1 MTLIDYSLRS
11 SLAREAEAPAK
22 EVLKLLQDKARD
34 SGELNRIAREAIGR
48 ELYDAAV
55 ELNTFNKWLPLTND
69 ITFQARDGYD
79 TVSVV
84 LKDYIPRVRRYH
96 IPFPEQPS
104 VLDELKRIADDVTYI
119 DRAFYNSVRCG
130 TSLETFFERHPEL
143 RKFLPRHSDKAMPTV
158 KVAKARGKSKAARPE
173 VDGYVSDSTRTTLA
187 KVAFMS

>member
-1 MTLIDYSLRS
+1 MAELRTDKS
-11 SLAREAEAPAK
+11 DSRKVNVAASCFMGLAHI
-22 EVLKLLQDKARD
+22 V
-34 SGELNRIAREAIGR
+34 
-48 ELYDAAV
+48 
-55 ELNTFNKWLPLTND
+55 F
-69 ITFQARDGYD
+69 
-79 TVSVV
+79 

-104 VLDELKRIADDVTYI
+104 VLDELNRVADDVTYI

-173 VDGYVSDSTRTTLA
+173 VDGYVSGETRTALA
-187 KVAFMS
+187 KAAFMQ

>member
-1 MTLIDYSLRS
+1 MSLIDYSMRS
-11 SLAREAEAPAK
+11 ALAREAADPAK
-22 EVLKLLQDKARD
+22 EVLKLLRDKARD

-69 ITFQARDGYD
+69 VTFQARDGYD

-104 VLDELKRIADDVTYI
+104 VLDELNRVADDVSYI

-143 RKFLPRHSDKAMPTV
+143 RKFLPKHSAHAPTPV
-158 KVAKARGKSKAARPE
+158 KVAKARSKSKTARPD
-173 VDGYVSDSTRTTLA
+173 VDGYVSGETRTALA
-187 KVAFMS
+187 KVAFMQ